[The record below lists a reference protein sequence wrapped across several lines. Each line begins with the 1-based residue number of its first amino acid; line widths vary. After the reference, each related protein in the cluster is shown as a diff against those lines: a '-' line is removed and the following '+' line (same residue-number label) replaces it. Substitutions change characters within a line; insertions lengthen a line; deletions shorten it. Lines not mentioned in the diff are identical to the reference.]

1 MAHLESEKDSL
12 GSWNSKFVVKKNF
25 SQPFPN
31 SRELWKESFL
41 NSTLF
46 ILLFIVFVDVTNKE
60 IFYWYVVALKA
71 IFVEMLWWELSYLL
85 TVGKKPSELFGKKI
99 QITFQ

>member
-1 MAHLESEKDSL
+1 MVGWQGNIVLILLVIGMVTPTIWLQTSCLALPSKNLVIFMAHLESEKDSL

-46 ILLFIVFVDVTNKE
+46 ILLFIVFVDATNKE
-60 IFYWYVVALKA
+60 IFY
-71 IFVEMLWWELSYLL
+71 
-85 TVGKKPSELFGKKI
+85 
-99 QITFQ
+99 